1 MNVHSLLKNYYEPL
15 EFIERISEF
24 RLSNITLKHDS
35 FSFHYNLLRGVKYGR
50 LKHESNNQI
59 LSILLDHVFRNTFC
73 CVQKRVLPK
82 MCLSFMTN
90 RKQRTSNHFKKF
102 KALKNYLLLFI
113 LQENQKQMC
122 HQPKTILPFNTFEPS
137 ARNRNILKYHQ
148 KKKL

>member
-59 LSILLDHVFRNTFC
+59 LSIILDHVLLCT
-73 CVQKRVLPK
+73 KA
-82 MCLSFMTN
+82 SFT
-90 RKQRTSNHFKKF
+90 
-102 KALKNYLLLFI
+102 KNVSFI
-113 LQENQKQMC
+113 HDKS
-122 HQPKTILPFNTFEPS
+122 KTKN
-137 ARNRNILKYHQ
+137 
-148 KKKL
+148 